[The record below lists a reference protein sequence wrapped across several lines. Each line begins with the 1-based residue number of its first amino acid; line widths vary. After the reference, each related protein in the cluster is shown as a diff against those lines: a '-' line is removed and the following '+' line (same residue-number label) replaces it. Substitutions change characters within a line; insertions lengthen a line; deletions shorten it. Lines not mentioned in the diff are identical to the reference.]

1 MSSGSNSTDLL
12 TEECYEVQAVTCELM
27 AVVSN
32 LPVTCYHLKKKK
44 KKVNDSKVQYTFTI
58 IYTIANVKFIYFKFL
73 FFNLYYHL

>member
-44 KKVNDSKVQYTFTI
+44 KKS
-58 IYTIANVKFIYFKFL
+58 
-73 FFNLYYHL
+73 

>member
-12 TEECYEVQAVTCELM
+12 TEECYQVQAVTCELM

-44 KKVNDSKVQYTFTI
+44 KKLMIQRYSTHLQL
-58 IYTIANVKFIYFKFL
+58 FIP
-73 FFNLYYHL
+73 